1 MAVSGIGMPSVFT
14 NVVHIVS
21 RLVLMCCGA
30 LLLWAAPVS
39 LAGLALMFVGLVCAV
54 GGLTLEKTEQF

>member
-1 MAVSGIGMPSVFT
+1 MPASYT
-14 NVVHIVS
+14 DLIHIVM
-21 RLVLMCCGA
+21 RLFLMCCGA

-54 GGLTLEKTEQF
+54 GGLTLEKTQQF

>member
-1 MAVSGIGMPSVFT
+1 MPSVSS
-14 NVVHIVS
+14 NVLHILIRV
-21 RLVLMCCGA
+21 LLMCSGA

-54 GGLTLEKTEQF
+54 SALSLEKTQQF

>member
-1 MAVSGIGMPSVFT
+1 MPSVVP
-14 NVVHIVS
+14 NLVHIVI
-21 RLVLMCCGA
+21 RVVLMCCGA